1 MQSRYGGRMQTITFV
16 RHGQSMANIGGVTT
30 EHHTIALTDVGR
42 AQAQALADLLPQ
54 QTSSVLVSPFERAQ
68 NTAKPYCS
76 KLGITAHT
84 IQLLHEF
91 ETIDPDLMQGL
102 TGEQRAPLIDA
113 YWDEG
118 DVRKRMGPRAES
130 FAEFAARVDAF
141 RTQHLPQLGDGTV
154 IFGHGMWIALL
165 CWRLLG
171 FSVEDPFAMRSF
183 RRFQIGFPMPNGA
196 TYHLRSSATGQWQI
210 HGDEPIMRRMIALA
224 VTAAPFD

>member
-1 MQSRYGGRMQTITFV
+1 MPMQTITFV
-16 RHGQSMANIGGVTT
+16 RHGQSMANIGAVTT
-30 EHHTIALTDVGR
+30 EHHSVALTDAGR
-42 AQAQALADLLPQ
+42 AQAAALADLLPQ
-54 QTSSVLVSPFERAQ
+54 QCAKVLVSPFERAKH
-68 NTAKPYCS
+68 TAQPYCT
-76 KLGITAHT
+76 KLGLTA
-84 IQLLHEF
+84 QVVPMLHEF
-91 ETIDPDLMQGL
+91 ETTDPDQTKGM
-102 TGEQRAPLIDA
+102 TGAERAPLIDA
-113 YWDEG
+113 YWAQA
-118 DVRKRMGPRAES
+118 DVNARMGPRAES

-196 TYHLRSSATGQWQI
+196 AYHLRSSATGQWQI